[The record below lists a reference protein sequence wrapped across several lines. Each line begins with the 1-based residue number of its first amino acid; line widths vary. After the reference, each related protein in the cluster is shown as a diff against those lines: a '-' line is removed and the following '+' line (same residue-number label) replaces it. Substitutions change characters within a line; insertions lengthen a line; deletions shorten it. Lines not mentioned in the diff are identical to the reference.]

1 MLALRITVVIPTYN
15 EAENLPSLV
24 TALLALPLDLT
35 LHIVDDA
42 SPDGTGDIADALCEK
57 HPGRI
62 AVVHRPGKLGLRSAY
77 VEGFRA
83 ALADGAEAVGQMDAD
98 FSHDPARLVAMAEAL
113 ETHDV
118 VLGSRYVEGGSL
130 DPRWPV
136 WRKGLSAWGNFYAR
150 SILSLPLRD
159 VTTGFRLWRR
169 EALERMPLDDIQSSG
184 YVFLVEMAYVAYRLG
199 HRFAQV
205 PIHFS
210 DRRWGKS
217 KMSLRI
223 QLEAAARVW
232 QVRWAYRGLLSAV
245 AALTLLSGCVDA
257 THASPAPIVTVAPET
272 ETDIAVLHN
281 NTAIHAHG
289 GRLVALR
296 DGDTAWELV
305 LPNSDLI
312 VAPLAVALN
321 SVTYV
326 RGARAL
332 HAAGP
337 DGKWLWSKPLEG
349 RSFLKSRAADSPVAL
364 TDSSVALV
372 INDDVVRF
380 DLDGGIRWRVTLPD
394 GHVVRRPAA
403 GTDGSIILATTVGL
417 VAVSAEGEIAW
428 RRVISP

>member
-1 MLALRITVVIPTYN
+1 
-15 EAENLPSLV
+15 
-24 TALLALPLDLT
+24 
-35 LHIVDDA
+35 
-42 SPDGTGDIADALCEK
+42 
-57 HPGRI
+57 
-62 AVVHRPGKLGLRSAY
+62 
-77 VEGFRA
+77 
-83 ALADGAEAVGQMDAD
+83 
-98 FSHDPARLVAMAEAL
+98 VAMAEAL
-113 ETHDV
+113 KTHDV

-130 DPRWPV
+130 DPHWPI

-150 SILSLPLRD
+150 SILALPLRD

-184 YVFLVEMAYVAYRLG
+184 YVFLVEMAYVAFRLG

-223 QLEAAARVW
+223 QLEAAARIW
-232 QVRWAYRGLLSAV
+232 QVRWAYRGLLNAV
-245 AALTLLSGCVDA
+245 VALTLLSGCVDPTNAAPA
-257 THASPAPIVTVAPET
+257 TTV
-272 ETDIAVLHN
+272 
-281 NTAIHAHG
+281 HAHG

-296 DGDTAWELV
+296 SDGETAWELI
-305 LPNSDLI
+305 LPSFDTI

-332 HAAGP
+332 YAATP
-337 DGKWLWSKPLEG
+337 EGKWLWSKPLEA
-349 RSFLKSRAADSPVAL
+349 RSFLKSRATDSPVAL

-380 DLDGGIRWRVTLPD
+380 DLNGGIRWRVTLPD
-394 GHVVRRPAA
+394 GHVLRRPTA
-403 GTDGSIILATTVGL
+403 GTDGTIILATTAGL
-417 VAVSAEGEIAW
+417 VALTPDGQVGW

>member
-1 MLALRITVVIPTYN
+1 LRITVVIPTYN

-35 LHIVDDA
+35 LRIVDDA
-42 SPDGTGDIADALCEK
+42 SPDGTGRIADELSETY
-57 HPGRI
+57 PGRI
-62 AVVHRPGKLGLRSAY
+62 AIVHRPGKLGLRSAY

-83 ALADGAEAVGQMDAD
+83 ALAEGAEAVGQMDAD

-130 DPRWPV
+130 DPHWPL

-169 EALERMPLDDIQSSG
+169 EALEKMPLDDIQSSG

-223 QLEAAARVW
+223 QLEAALRVW
-232 QVRWAYRGLLSAV
+232 QVRWAYRALLTSVLALGLF
-245 AALTLLSGCVDA
+245 TGCVDP
-257 THASPAPIVTVAPET
+257 TRASPVPSAAIPPTEK
-272 ETDIAVLHN
+272 ETDLVVLHN
-281 NTAIHAHG
+281 NVAVHARG
-289 GRLVALR
+289 NRLLALR
-296 DGDTAWELV
+296 TNGETAWELT
-305 LPNSDLI
+305 LPNADTI
-312 VAPLAVALN
+312 VAPLAVGLN

-332 HAAGP
+332 HAAMP
-337 DGKWLWSKPLEG
+337 DGSWLWSKPLEA
-349 RSFLKSRAADSPVAL
+349 RSFLKSRGADAPVAL

-380 DLDGGIRWRVTLPD
+380 DVTGGIRWRVSLPD
-394 GHVVRRPAA
+394 GHVTRRPTA
-403 GTDGSIILATTVGL
+403 GTDGSLILATTVGL
-417 VAVSAEGEIAW
+417 LALSPDGQILW
-428 RRVISP
+428 RRVLPQ

>member
-1 MLALRITVVIPTYN
+1 VQALRITVVIPTYN

-35 LHIVDDA
+35 LRVVDDA
-42 SPDGTGDIADALCEK
+42 SPDGTGEIADALRDQ

-98 FSHDPARLVAMAEAL
+98 FSHDPECLVAMAEAL

-130 DPRWPV
+130 DPRWPI

-150 SILSLPLRD
+150 SILGLPLRD

-232 QVRWAYRGLLSAV
+232 QVRWAYRSLLSTV
-245 AALTLLSGCVDA
+245 AALALSGCIDT
-257 THASPAPIVTVAPET
+257 THASPSSSPSVAPET

-281 NTAIHAHG
+281 NTAVHAHG
-289 GRLVALR
+289 SRLVALSG
-296 DGDTAWELV
+296 GDVAWEFV
-305 LPNSDLI
+305 LPNSDTI
-312 VAPLAVALN
+312 IAPLAVALN

-332 HAAGP
+332 HAVTPAG
-337 DGKWLWSKPLEG
+337 KSLWSKPLEG
-349 RSFLKSRAADSPVAL
+349 RSFLKSHAADSPVAL

-380 DLDGGIRWRVTLPD
+380 DMDGGVRWRVTLPD
-394 GHVVRRPAA
+394 GHVVRRPTA
-403 GTDGSIILATTVGL
+403 GTDGSLILATTAGL
-417 VAVSAEGEIAW
+417 VALSPDGQIAW